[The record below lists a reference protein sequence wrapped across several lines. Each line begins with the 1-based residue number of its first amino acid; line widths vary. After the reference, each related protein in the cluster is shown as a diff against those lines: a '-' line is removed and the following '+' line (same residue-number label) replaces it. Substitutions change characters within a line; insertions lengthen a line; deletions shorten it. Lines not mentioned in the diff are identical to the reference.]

1 MNEMVATFV
10 RYLTPSEERQLLS
23 TVAQY
28 KDVLA
33 RRDSAWMRVLRQT
46 GIRIGALAGLTVHDA
61 KEGLRTGF
69 LYLRPAIQK
78 RGQGHSIHLTKKAR
92 AALKELL
99 KARREMGHAE
109 IGEAPLIM
117 SRNHRPM
124 SVRSFQARMR
134 KWCDEAGLNVAA
146 TPHWFRHTLAK
157 RLVAQSTAVDPL
169 GIVQSALGHLS
180 RNSTGVY
187 AQPDREAVAE
197 ALEEAS

>member
-1 MNEMVATFV
+1 
-10 RYLTPSEERQLLS
+10 
-23 TVAQY
+23 
-28 KDVLA
+28 
-33 RRDSAWMRVLRQT
+33 MRVLRQT
-46 GIRIGALAGLTVHDA
+46 GIRIGTLAGLTVADA

-78 RGQGHSIHLTKKAR
+78 RRQGHSVHVTKKAR
-92 AALKELL
+92 VALKDLL
-99 KARREMGHAE
+99 KVRREMGYAE
-109 IGEAPLIM
+109 NPDQALIM

-134 KWCDEAGLNVAA
+134 KWCDEAGLHVTA

-169 GIVQSALGHLS
+169 GIVQSALGHRS

-187 AQPDREAVAE
+187 AMPDREAVAE
-197 ALEEAS
+197 ALEECS

>member
-1 MNEMVATFV
+1 
-10 RYLTPSEERQLLS
+10 
-23 TVAQY
+23 
-28 KDVLA
+28 
-33 RRDSAWMRVLRQT
+33 MRVLRQT

-61 KEGLRTGF
+61 REGLRKGY

-78 RGQGHSIHLTKKAR
+78 RHQGHSVHLTKKAKI
-92 AALKELL
+92 ALKDLL
-99 KARREMGHAE
+99 KVRRAMGY
-109 IGEAPLIM
+109 GESPEESLIM

-134 KWCDEAGLNVAA
+134 KWCDAGGLNVAA

-157 RLVAQSTAVDPL
+157 RLVAQSTAVDPI
-169 GIVQSALGHLS
+169 GIVQAALGHRS

-187 AQPDREAVAE
+187 AMPDREAVAE